1 MGLYAVKA
9 VKEDGMTM
17 YESVAYDVNIGNNM
31 VAFGNIYGWSDGYES
46 KPGTIS
52 GSKKGYLAF
61 YRDMENDANET
72 VATMIKGIGTVEFI
86 NWNQDMEE
94 PWINYIVTKGIT
106 GVQNLILQPYIFV
119 GAYEGD
125 ISVKDVNA
133 DRADMYAKN
142 ITVSGTIEMSDTG
155 LSAGTETIGD
165 GAIKLKDVVL
175 NSKCG
180 IYGKQDKNGKSLIQ
194 ITGNVSSGAE
204 YEGDTEGLLQVG
216 LFYNNDSGWVPLSNE
231 LVLLT
236 APKADASWFTP
247 NYSWEEYEQ
256 AVDEETGEPLWDE
269 DGNPVFVQA
278 IDEET
283 GELLFDEYGNPI
295 YVVSFVQDRMGWE
308 RYGYGVYKLGKII
321 YYGKLAE

>member
-1 MGLYAVKA
+1 M
-9 VKEDGMTM
+9 
-17 YESVAYDVNIGNNM
+17 
-31 VAFGNIYGWSDGYES
+31 
-46 KPGTIS
+46 
-52 GSKKGYLAF
+52 
-61 YRDMENDANET
+61 
-72 VATMIKGIGTVEFI
+72 
-86 NWNQDMEE
+86 
-94 PWINYIVTKGIT
+94 
-106 GVQNLILQPYIFV
+106 
-119 GAYEGD
+119 
-125 ISVKDVNA
+125 
-133 DRADMYAKN
+133 
-142 ITVSGTIEMSDTG
+142 
-155 LSAGTETIGD
+155 
-165 GAIKLKDVVL
+165 
-175 NSKCG
+175 
-180 IYGKQDKNGKSLIQ
+180 
-194 ITGNVSSGAE
+194 
-204 YEGDTEGLLQVG
+204 
-216 LFYNNDSGWVPLSNE
+216 FYNNDSGWVSLSNK